1 MVSDQYEATVFL
13 TDNGKQIVGR
23 VVNLNHDRLMVSED
37 MLNPGQLTTIMRG
50 DIEEMFT
57 SKTSM
62 MPNGLLNNLSK
73 EEVLDLIAYLKSGG
87 DPDSDAF
94 AAE

>member
-23 VVNLNHDRLMVSED
+23 VVNLNQDRLMVSED

>member
-1 MVSDQYEATVFL
+1 
-13 TDNGKQIVGR
+13 
-23 VVNLNHDRLMVSED
+23 MVSED

-50 DIEEMFT
+50 EIEEMFT

-87 DPDSDAF
+87 DTDSDAF